1 MLAPITV
8 KTPNHIASHFRKI
21 FQCFFNRGYRKKIEK
36 PVTMVRIKYIGS
48 VNAAGGYSLKM
59 TSRIN
64 PPASPVTLERITTPT
79 MSAFCS
85 IALNAPVIANATV
98 PK

>member
-8 KTPNHIASHFRKI
+8 NTPKPIASHFRKI
-21 FQCFFNRGYRKKIEK
+21 FQCFFNRGYKKKIEK
-36 PVTMVRIKYIGS
+36 PVVMHRIRYIGS
-48 VNAAGGYSLKM
+48 IKAAGGYFPKM
-59 TSRIN
+59 TSRAN

>member
-1 MLAPITV
+1 ME
-8 KTPNHIASHFRKI
+8 N
-21 FQCFFNRGYRKKIEK
+21 
-36 PVTMVRIKYIGS
+36 PVMIDRIKYIGS
-48 VNAAGGYSLKM
+48 DKALGGYFPKM

-64 PPASPVTLERITTPT
+64 PPASPVTPERITIPT

-85 IALNAPVIANATV
+85 IALKAPVIAKATV

>member
-8 KTPNHIASHFRKI
+8 NTPNPIASHFRKI

-36 PVTMVRIKYIGS
+36 PVMIGRIKYIGS
-48 VNAAGGYSLKM
+48 DKAVGGYFPKI